1 MAQSNPPLET
11 PASKVLAEHQALR
24 ALLDEIE
31 RASADTRSAADE
43 VKPRLDT
50 LRDQLAAHFEGEE
63 SGGLF
68 EQITE
73 EAPEQVHEC
82 QKLCDQH
89 AELLERIDE
98 LRTADAEARAQPAWG
113 ESVRAVVEDLAEHE
127 ATENE
132 LLSRVLDGS
141 VEAQD

>member
-1 MAQSNPPLET
+1 MTQSTSQDT
-11 PASKVLAEHQALR
+11 PAGKVLAEHQALQS
-24 ALLDEIE
+24 LLGEIE
-31 RASADTRSAADE
+31 RASADTSAAADE

-50 LRDQLAAHFEGEE
+50 LRAQLAAHFEGEE

-68 EQITE
+68 DQITE
-73 EAPEQVHEC
+73 EAPEQAHEC

-89 AELLERIDE
+89 TELLERIDE
-98 LRTADAEARAQPAWG
+98 LRGAEAEVRTQPAWG
-113 ESVRAVVEDLAEHE
+113 QAVRAILEDLAEHE

-141 VEAQD
+141 MEAQD